1 MFFCRVGVFFFLVM
15 NMIFGNL
22 SAVELFIKERPI
34 FMYVCLS
41 CHHADRTTK
50 EFLLCDNQVV
60 SLIFLFTLSC
70 ERNSVTEAKSFHVSI
85 GAIECVFRKKR
96 TMTSSHN
103 VPNFFLNIFTTNR
116 NFFNSNLF
124 TFTSHSNGQSFTL
137 TFVSYFS

>member
-1 MFFCRVGVFFFLVM
+1 MFFFLVM

-85 GAIECVFRKKR
+85 GAIACVFRKKR

-116 NFFNSNLF
+116 NFLTLTCSLSRH
-124 TFTSHSNGQSFTL
+124 TLMGKASHL

>member
-1 MFFCRVGVFFFLVM
+1 M

-85 GAIECVFRKKR
+85 GAIEASLGK
-96 TMTSSHN
+96 S
-103 VPNFFLNIFTTNR
+103 
-116 NFFNSNLF
+116 
-124 TFTSHSNGQSFTL
+124 GQ
-137 TFVSYFS
+137 